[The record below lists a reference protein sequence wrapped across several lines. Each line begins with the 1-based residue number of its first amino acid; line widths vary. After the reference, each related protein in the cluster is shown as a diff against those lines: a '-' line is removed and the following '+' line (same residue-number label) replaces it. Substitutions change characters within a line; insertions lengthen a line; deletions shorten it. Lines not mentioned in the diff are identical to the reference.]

1 MDRERSVPIF
11 LIIREAASNDSVQ
24 GIPGI
29 QCGKWQDGAFAT
41 HDPAA
46 GVFDPASFSVA
57 LGTFLSDT

>member
-1 MDRERSVPIF
+1 

-46 GVFDPASFSVA
+46 GVFDPASFSIA